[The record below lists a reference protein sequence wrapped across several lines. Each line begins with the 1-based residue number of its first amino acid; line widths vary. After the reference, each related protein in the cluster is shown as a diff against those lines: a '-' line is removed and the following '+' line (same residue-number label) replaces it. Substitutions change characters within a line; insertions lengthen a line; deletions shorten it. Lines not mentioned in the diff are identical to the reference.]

1 MSMPPTFSA
10 SATCRQRTTQARA
23 KLSRRCSMCR
33 PIPRPV
39 ICLRLGCC
47 CGRVFDRLGGEK
59 QKRGGDWVPSFRRGM
74 GYFGKNGKGACGGK
88 GGDSG
93 GAGLFKKKKN
103 K

>member
-23 KLSRRCSMCR
+23 RLSRRCSMCR

-47 CGRVFDRLGGEK
+47 CGRVFERVRGNTQKKGGEWVPNFRSEER
-59 QKRGGDWVPSFRRGM
+59 RGGEEGRTRG
-74 GYFGKNGKGACGGK
+74 GP
-88 GGDSG
+88 DQ
-93 GAGLFKKKKN
+93 LKKKK
-103 K
+103 KKQEV